1 MSALGK
7 RDRVLAD
14 RPLNQDEESLLFSD
28 TAAVNH
34 FLEPTAKRRKL
45 LKPDAVP
52 AQTVATSTDALI
64 EESNKAEPA
73 TNHDDSNS
81 L

>member
-14 RPLNQDEESLLFSD
+14 RPLNQDESLLFSD

-45 LKPDAVP
+45 LTPDAAP

-64 EESNKAEPA
+64 DESIKAEPA